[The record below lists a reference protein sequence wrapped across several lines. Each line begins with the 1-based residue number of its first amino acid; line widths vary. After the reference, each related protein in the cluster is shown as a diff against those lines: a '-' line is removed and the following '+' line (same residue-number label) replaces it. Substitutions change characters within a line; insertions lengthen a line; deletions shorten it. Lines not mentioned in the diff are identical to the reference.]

1 MAFEVNR
8 RQSVRKADGDAGEE
22 AASARKGAGE
32 VRESAGKLIV
42 WQEAIG
48 NAGEERQEVIGNAG
62 AGRRWREGGGGR
74 RGWRAKRREMSGG
87 VRAAVPDTAE
97 VRLKGLEASG
107 EA

>member
-48 NAGEERQEVIGNAG
+48 NAGAN
-62 AGRRWREGGGGR
+62 RR
-74 RGWRAKRREMSGG
+74 
-87 VRAAVPDTAE
+87 
-97 VRLKGLEASG
+97 
-107 EA
+107 

>member
-1 MAFEVNR
+1 MVERVRGDAGVARLCPVGHETEQVAFEVNR

-48 NAGEERQEVIGNAG
+48 NAGAT
-62 AGRRWREGGGGR
+62 RR
-74 RGWRAKRREMSGG
+74 
-87 VRAAVPDTAE
+87 
-97 VRLKGLEASG
+97 
-107 EA
+107 